1 MPVRSRSIVVLGAG
15 ITGLTAAWK
24 LSTHFH
30 DRVVL
35 LEKEPTVGGLAATFR
50 NNGFAFDVGSHRLH
64 EGCDPEVDQLVKD
77 LCGPDLLTRRRRGL
91 IYLQDRPLR
100 YPPTAFDILFAFGP
114 GDGCRFILD
123 FLAARLRRLVHSR
136 EPDNFEDF
144 TTLAVGKSLY
154 HRFYEPYAVKLY
166 GMKPRQIA
174 KEPAVH
180 RVRKF
185 AFSTIYRDL
194 KKKLLGQETTYLYP
208 TQGIGQLAQSLERR
222 FRENGGRLLFV
233 PAVQELVSGDD
244 RAIKAVCYRTAAGAL
259 ERLETD
265 LVVSTIP
272 LDAVHS
278 LLRLRAD
285 GAAPPPFDLRWR
297 GLRLLYL
304 VTQDK
309 VPSEHE
315 TFYFPE
321 GHIPFGRVSE
331 LGKYS
336 PALNQ
341 QGERSVLTIE
351 IPCSVNDGTWD
362 MPDAPLAD
370 LCVQELQRLGLL
382 GRPLRAEVEFFSR
395 KVGHVYPVHDLN
407 WRKRFD
413 RIYGRLNSMR
423 NLYMIGRTALFL
435 HCNIDHCMVM
445 ALRLAKY
452 LADGNEDKSGWEGV
466 CREFFHYRVHE

>member
-35 LEKEPTVGGLAATFR
+35 LEKEGAVGGLAATFR

-64 EGCDPEVDQLVKD
+64 EGYDPEVDRLVKD

-100 YPPTAFDILFAFGP
+100 YPPTAFDILLAFGP
-114 GDGCRFILD
+114 GDGCRFLLD
-123 FLAARLRRLVHSR
+123 FLAARLQRLTRPR

-144 TTLAVGKSLY
+144 TMLAVGKSLY

-166 GMKPRQIA
+166 GMKPRHIA
-174 KEPAVH
+174 KDPAMH

-194 KKKLLGQETTYLYP
+194 KKRLLRQEGTYLYP
-208 TQGIGQLAQSLERR
+208 AQGIGQLAQTLERR
-222 FRENGGRLLFV
+222 FRNNGGRLLFV
-233 PAVQELVSGDD
+233 PAVQELVSDDD
-244 RAIKAVCYRTAAGAL
+244 RTIKAVSYRTAAGAV
-259 ERLETD
+259 ERLEAD

-272 LDAVHS
+272 LDALHS
-278 LLRLRAD
+278 LLHLRSD
-285 GAAPPPFDLRWR
+285 GAASPPFDLRWR

-309 VPSEHE
+309 VPGDHE

-341 QGERSVLTIE
+341 PGGRSVLTVE
-351 IPCSVNDGTWD
+351 FPCSVNDDTWN
-362 MPDAPLAD
+362 MPDAPLAE
-370 LCVQELQRLGLL
+370 LCVQELQRLGLVR
-382 GRPLRAEVEFFSR
+382 RPLRGDLEFFSR
-395 KVGHVYPVHDLN
+395 KFGHVYPVYDLN
-407 WRKRFD
+407 WRERFD
-413 RIYGRLNSMR
+413 RIYGRLNSLG
-423 NLYMIGRTALFL
+423 NLYMVGRTALFL

-452 LADGNEDKSGWEGV
+452 LTDGHEDKRGWEPV
-466 CREFFHYRVHE
+466 CREFFDYRVHE